1 MSEGQ
6 RSVFGEGEVERG
18 RHQRRRREGRPKLET
33 PGQRVCEGWSGLEG
47 CRGSWITGGGGGVGW
62 LLTFWTVKSGEGL
75 CKAGARKDLP
85 EQPGGVPERPGPPV
99 PGSAPPPPP
108 PIPAGRGR
116 TAGAAGQL
124 TRRAAPEPG
133 GAASCPAGVPV
144 RAGGRGRSKRR
155 WRRRR
160 GKAADAGRRGECARP
175 ESPAGSGL
183 QRGEPSPTRLYLSL
197 ISISLPRDPPTSGSR
212 GPAHACRVAAE
223 GVALQM
229 PAWGLETPA
238 WGRPVPHSAAAASKS
253 FSVPAPAKLAVA
265 GRTRTH
271 TLAQYRHQGP
281 SSSAGH
287 RRRSDWARSLQKLV
301 GPWGGAGTS
310 ALSSLLLPGDP
321 RPGRPTI
328 DPSSGS
334 TSPAAKWWG
343 WGC

>member
-18 RHQRRRREGRPKLET
+18 RRQRRRREGRPKLET

-160 GKAADAGRRGECARP
+160 GKAADAGRRGAARRVRP
-175 ESPAGSGL
+175 ARESG
-183 QRGEPSPTRLYLSL
+183 GE
-197 ISISLPRDPPTSGSR
+197 
-212 GPAHACRVAAE
+212 
-223 GVALQM
+223 
-229 PAWGLETPA
+229 W
-238 WGRPVPHSAAAASKS
+238 AAA
-253 FSVPAPAKLAVA
+253 
-265 GRTRTH
+265 R
-271 TLAQYRHQGP
+271 
-281 SSSAGH
+281 
-287 RRRSDWARSLQKLV
+287 
-301 GPWGGAGTS
+301 GTQPED
-310 ALSSLLLPGDP
+310 ALFEPH
-321 RPGRPTI
+321 
-328 DPSSGS
+328 
-334 TSPAAKWWG
+334 
-343 WGC
+343 

>member
-1 MSEGQ
+1 MQGRGQ
-6 RSVFGEGEVERG
+6 ERLA
-18 RHQRRRREGRPKLET
+18 RAAR
-33 PGQRVCEGWSGLEG
+33 
-47 CRGSWITGGGGGVGW
+47 RGSRAPGASCPRKRAPTPTPDPSGQGAHSWRSRTTYPAGG
-62 LLTFWTVKSGEGL
+62 SG
-75 CKAGARKDLP
+75 
-85 EQPGGVPERPGPPV
+85 
-99 PGSAPPPPP
+99 
-108 PIPAGRGR
+108 AGRGHF
-116 TAGAAGQL
+116 L
-124 TRRAAPEPG
+124 PG
-133 GAASCPAGVPV
+133 GSPSQ
-144 RAGGRGRSKRR
+144 GGRAGRSKRR

-160 GKAADAGRRGECARP
+160 GKAADAGRRGECARL

-183 QRGEPSPTRLYLSL
+183 QRGEPSPTTLYLSL

-238 WGRPVPHSAAAASKS
+238 WGRPVPHSAAAASNS

-271 TLAQYRHQGP
+271 TLAQYRHQGR